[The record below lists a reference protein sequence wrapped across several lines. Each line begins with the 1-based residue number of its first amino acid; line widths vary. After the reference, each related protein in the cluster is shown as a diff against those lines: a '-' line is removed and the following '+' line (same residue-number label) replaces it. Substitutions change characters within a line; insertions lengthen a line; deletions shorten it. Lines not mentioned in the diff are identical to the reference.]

1 MDSNRDTGGL
11 RPPHEAD
18 VQTEGRQR
26 AAERLRRM
34 AVAAIVLVLVQSAIG
49 MDVNLYVTIPAQHP
63 GARAPEYLG
72 GSARSVAWAVAHG
85 SPALAVHAALGL
97 ALAVFVI
104 AVVAYAV
111 RLGHRQAAAWSVLAG
126 LLVIGAGF
134 NGASFLDFNHDIS
147 SLIMALLAFG
157 AVACYS
163 AALYLLP
170 SRPVM

>member
-1 MDSNRDTGGL
+1 MDSNRAAGRL
-11 RPPHEAD
+11 RPPPEA
-18 VQTEGRQR
+18 EGRQR
-26 AAERLRRM
+26 VVMHLRRLV
-34 AVAAIVLVLVQSAIG
+34 VAAIVLVLVQSGTG
-49 MDVNLYVTIPAQHP
+49 MVVNLYVTIPAQHP
-63 GARAPEYLG
+63 GARPPEYFS

-85 SPALAVHAALGL
+85 APTLAVHAALGL
-97 ALAVFVI
+97 ALAVCVI
-104 AVVAYAV
+104 GIAAYAV
-111 RLGHRQAAAWSVLAG
+111 RLGHRPVAAWSVLAG

-163 AALYLLP
+163 VALYLLP